1 MDFHTVTGA
10 AARRGE
16 TAIGYRRVAHS
27 DDPGRGFGVTGNPT
41 KSQRVGFSEHD
52 KIIVLA
58 EDRPARCMAAAC
70 SAGPVAVRKAS
81 AGGIDSHLEYWRE
94 FRCR

>member
-1 MDFHTVTGA
+1 MIEA

-16 TAIGYRRVAHS
+16 TAIGYRLVAHS
-27 DDPGRGFGVTGNPT
+27 DDPGRGFGVTVNPT

-58 EDRPARCMAAAC
+58 ED
-70 SAGPVAVRKAS
+70 
-81 AGGIDSHLEYWRE
+81 
-94 FRCR
+94 